1 MKASRNDS
9 NVVAGRGSSAVIARG
24 TNTVFMIAIKREYD
38 PPGQSD
44 AARVLV
50 DRLWPR
56 GLRKPDLRLSRW
68 MQEVAPSDEL
78 RRFFGHDPARWRE
91 FRKRYL
97 TELECAE
104 MAQPVAELIKLAR
117 RGKLVL
123 VYGAKDQLHNHAV
136 VLKELLDKKLK
147 SG

>member
-1 MKASRNDS
+1 MTRPASPTAPEN
-9 NVVAGRGSSAVIARG
+9 
-24 TNTVFMIAIKREYD
+24 
-38 PPGQSD
+38 
-44 AARVLV
+44 LV

-136 VLKELLDKKLK
+136 VLKELLDKKL
-147 SG
+147 

>member
-1 MKASRNDS
+1 MIPTLSRP
-9 NVVAGRGSSAVIARG
+9 RSSSIITRRVQ
-24 TNTVFMIAIKREYD
+24 TKPVIAIKRAYD

-44 AARVLV
+44 GARVLV

-123 VYGAKDQLHNHAV
+123 VYGAKDQLHNHAI
-136 VLKELLDKKLK
+136 VLKELLDKRLQ